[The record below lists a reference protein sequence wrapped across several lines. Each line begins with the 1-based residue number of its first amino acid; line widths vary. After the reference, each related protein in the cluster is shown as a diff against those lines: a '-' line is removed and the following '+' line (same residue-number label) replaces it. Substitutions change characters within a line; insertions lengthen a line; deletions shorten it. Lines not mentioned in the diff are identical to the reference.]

1 MFDYASQDK
10 RGNYYVYGR
19 MDDVI
24 NISGHRVGSGEFE
37 NIILKN
43 KKIIEACAVA
53 IEDKLKGQGFV
64 LFYVSNSN
72 QERSIKKNIVNTFGQ
87 FAIPKCIIKIQ
98 ELPKTKSGKI
108 LRRLLRSLL
117 INPDSNNIGDVSTM
131 NNPKIIYDIIKNI
144 GIKYDRI
151 VI

>member
-1 MFDYASQDK
+1 MWESICQKHRIITQFSCVWAYIAVVPISAIGHHLHSQ
-10 RGNYYVYGR
+10 
-19 MDDVI
+19 I
-24 NISGHRVGSGEFE
+24 AE
-37 NIILKN
+37 
-43 KKIIEACAVA
+43 CAVA